1 MAITRP
7 GHVLHTLFVRPPLS
21 RAEPPL
27 LKKSPALLLL
37 LVSFLLFSLGACSAG
52 TSSTTGPP
60 KASVPAARHLS
71 PTPTPLPAGTVLYQ
85 ADWSHGLTGWTGAQG
100 WKVVQGQ
107 LVSTSSGTATFTIP
121 YRPTVSDYA
130 VEVRIQIV
138 HSVPPYGGYY
148 EIVAP
153 KLAGKDGY
161 HAGVLDLKAPGPRP
175 FGDHPQSQVYLDPSG
190 DMNPGSGIP
199 QDYEP
204 GSGWHTYR
212 VEVRGNEASLLDDG
226 TQIGSASSQQTDV
239 LSNGP
244 IEFSCALVILRVND
258 LRILTLIGTG
268 SLLVLPV
275 LAT

>member
-1 MAITRP
+1 MANTKP

-21 RAEPPL
+21 RADPPL

-52 TSSTTGPP
+52 TSSTTVPP
-60 KASVPAARHLS
+60 KASVAAARHLS

-107 LVSTSSGTATFTIP
+107 FVSDSSGTATLTIP

-138 HSVPPYGGYY
+138 RSVPPYGGYY

-153 KLAGKDGY
+153 KLPGKDGY

-244 IEFSCALVILRVND
+244 IAFNCALVILRVTN
-258 LRILTLIGTG
+258 LRILTL
-268 SLLVLPV
+268 
-275 LAT
+275 

>member
-7 GHVLHTLFVRPPLS
+7 DHVLHTLFVRPPLS

-27 LKKSPALLLL
+27 LKKSPALLML

-52 TSSTTGPP
+52 TSSTTVPP

-107 LVSTSSGTATFTIP
+107 LVSDSSGTATFTIP

-138 HSVPPYGGYY
+138 RSVPPYGGYY
-148 EIVAP
+148 EIIAP
-153 KLAGKDGY
+153 KLPGKDGY
-161 HAGVLDLKAPGPRP
+161 HAGVLDLKVPGPRP
-175 FGDHPQSQVYLDPSG
+175 FGDHPQSQVYLDPYS

-212 VEVRGNEASLLDDG
+212 VEVRGNEASLLDGG

-244 IEFSCALVILRVND
+244 LGLSSELVILRVSSV
-258 LRILTLIGTG
+258 RILTL
-268 SLLVLPV
+268 
-275 LAT
+275 